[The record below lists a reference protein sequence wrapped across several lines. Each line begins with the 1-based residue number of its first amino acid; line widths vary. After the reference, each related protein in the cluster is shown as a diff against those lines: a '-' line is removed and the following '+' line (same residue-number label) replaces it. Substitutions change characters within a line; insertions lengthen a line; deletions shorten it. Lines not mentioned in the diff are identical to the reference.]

1 MGLDWRAI
9 AGGVAPV
16 AWFVGMAVLATLGGY
31 PGVICVTP
39 MAWLIGLAAGQRVAM
54 GSHSAPGRRVLV
66 EAAIAGALVGA
77 IEGALFVVIGSR
89 AELRDATEVQQMLG
103 SSACVVL
110 LGVPVTAGLAAG
122 MAWVA
127 ERRRMKDE
135 G

>member
-103 SSACVVL
+103 WSACVVL

>member
-9 AGGVAPV
+9 GVGAAPV
-16 AWFVGMAVLATLGGY
+16 AWFVAMALLATLGGY

-54 GSHSAPGRRVLV
+54 GSRSAPGRRVLV

-77 IEGALFVVIGSR
+77 IEGLLFVIIGSR

-103 SSACVVL
+103 WSACIVG
-110 LGVPVTAGLAAG
+110 LGVPVTAGLAVA
-122 MAWVA
+122 MARVVDGWP
-127 ERRRMKDE
+127 
-135 G
+135 GG